1 MRGQMLPRQN
11 ALYDRNDSAMLFD
24 LLGCSRC
31 IAMGRGNILED
42 PADVCVAQDLEIAQR
57 QQE

>member
-1 MRGQMLPRQN
+1 MLPRQN
-11 ALYDRNDSAMLFD
+11 ALYDRNDSAMLFA
-24 LLGCSRC
+24 LLGCSRS

-42 PADVCVAQDLEIAQR
+42 PADVFVAQNLEIAQC